1 MSDQSK
7 KPSPFNSAS
16 EQQSSGSPS
25 SEPMNPDGTRAYDV
39 PPDELSGTPLRP
51 LGRQTLFVTHSASSV
66 SQVCPNCQHVNRPG
80 VLACERCGTV
90 LAKNEDSSV
99 STKRFSEEQSE
110 LGGQTSEAEAV
121 SDSVRQAMSTAGSS
135 EFHDNMMLRL
145 EVDGAPTPIVLSPKG
160 ETTVGRRD
168 PATGTMPD
176 VDMTAYAGYRL
187 GVSRTHAIIRLR
199 DRQLEIYDLGSSNG
213 TAVNGVRLVP
223 HKPHL
228 LRDGDEIT
236 LGKMSIRVLFQLRN
250 RRR

>member
-7 KPSPFNSAS
+7 KPSQFNSAS
-16 EQQSSGSPS
+16 EQQPSGSPS
-25 SEPMNPDGTRAYDV
+25 SEPMNPDGTHAYDV
-39 PPDELSGTPLRP
+39 PPDQSSGTPLRP
-51 LGRQTLFVTHSASSV
+51 LGRQTLFVTRSANSIT
-66 SQVCPNCQHVNRPG
+66 QVCPNCQHVNRPG

-90 LAKNEDSSV
+90 LARSEESAV
-99 STKRFSEEQSE
+99 STKRFGEERSEPSD
-110 LGGQTSEAEAV
+110 GSSEASLV
-121 SDSVRQAMSTAGSS
+121 SDSIRQAMSTAGSS
-135 EFHDNMMLRL
+135 EFLENMMLRL
-145 EVDGAPTPIVLSPKG
+145 EVDGAPTPIVLAPKA

-176 VDMTAYAGYRL
+176 IDMTAYAGYRL

-199 DRQLEIYDLGSSNG
+199 DHQLEIYDLGSSNG

-228 LRDGDEIT
+228 IRDGDEIT